1 MNRIHALKQVAFKN
15 REIDSIIIFSN
26 PNLTYFTG
34 FSGAMALLIPERG
47 DCILYVQNVNFAQ
60 AKEQV
65 HDLTVELRKPNENL
79 MDKIVKQAASTK
91 KIGVDTLQIES
102 WQQLARAAGG
112 EEKLVLSGNLV
123 RELRKIKDGEE
134 ISSIREACR
143 LAQAGM
149 QAAFETV
156 KPGVREMEVAT
167 QIEFDMRKNGSYGTA
182 FDTIVASG
190 PSSAFPHGSCS
201 DRVIQEG
208 DFVVVDL
215 GATYKFYRSDM
226 TRTFIAG
233 KASEKQK
240 KIYDTVIDAQD
251 KAFKAL
257 KPNITGKEV
266 DTVARQ
272 FIETA
277 GFNDYFSHGLGHG
290 VGLDIHEPPTLSQ
303 EGNEV
308 LNAGNVVTVEPGIY
322 IPGFGGVR
330 IEDTALVTKEG
341 AEKLTS
347 KFYSLQT
354 GK

>member
-1 MNRIHALKQVAFKN
+1 
-15 REIDSIIIFSN
+15 
-26 PNLTYFTG
+26 
-34 FSGAMALLIPERG
+34 MALLIPERG